1 MPLRSNKVA
10 AAVKLTTACLLVV
23 VTAAGQS
30 TSDAPPSS
38 EAVFKNIQLLKGIP
52 VDEFMDTMG
61 MFSSALGYDCS
72 SCHSPEIS
80 ADRNAFAITT
90 PLMLRTRGMITMMNA
105 INRMYFG
112 GQPRISCF
120 SCHHGSYSPENIPN
134 LALQYGELVEDPNLM
149 SLIPD
154 RNVSVDEVFDKYFQS
169 LGGAAGINNLTSLVL
184 KGTYGGFNT
193 GGGNVP
199 LEIFAK
205 APNQFA
211 QIVRMPSGENKKI
224 FDGKSGWVA
233 EEWRPLPFMTLTG
246 GNLAGAGIEAMLPF
260 PAAIRKAFSQW
271 KVGTAT
277 IDDQSVQ
284 VLQGSNAGESPV
296 NLYFDESGLLVR
308 AVFWN
313 KTIVGSVPTQINY
326 ADYREV
332 RGLKFPF
339 RITRTW
345 TDGQNNIILNEVQPN
360 VAIDP
365 ARFSRPAPFQRR

>member
-1 MPLRSNKVA
+1 MRTRLAVTSAIVVIAIVFIFASGVA
-10 AAVKLTTACLLVV
+10 TA
-23 VTAAGQS
+23 QQPS
-30 TSDAPPSS
+30 PPTS
-38 EAVFKNIQLLKGIP
+38 ETVFKNIQVLKGIP

-61 MFSSALGYDCS
+61 MFAASLGYDCS
-72 SCHSPEIS
+72 SCHSPEIRT
-80 ADRNAFAITT
+80 DRSAFAITT
-90 PLMLRTRGMITMMNA
+90 PLILRTRGMITMMNA

-120 SCHHGSYSPENIPN
+120 SCHRGNYSPENVPN
-134 LALQYGELVEDPNLM
+134 LALQYGELVEDPN
-149 SLIPD
+149 SISIVPD
-154 RNVSVDEVFDKYFQS
+154 RNVTADEVFDRYFQAV
-169 LGGAAGINNLTSLVL
+169 GGATRVTNLTTLVSR
-184 KGTYGGFNT
+184 GTYEGFNT

-199 LEIFAK
+199 VEMFAK
-205 APNQFA
+205 TPDHFA

-233 EEWRPLPFMTLTG
+233 EEWRPLPLMTLTG
-246 GNLAGAGIEAMLPF
+246 SNLAGASIEGLLPF

-277 IDDQSVQ
+277 IDDQSVY
-284 VLQGSNAGESPV
+284 VLQGSNAGQSPV
-296 NLYFDESGLLVR
+296 NLYFDDSGLLVR

-313 KTIVGSVPTQINY
+313 KTVVGSVPTQIDF

-332 RGLKFPF
+332 GGLKFPF

-345 TDGQNNIILNEVQPN
+345 TDGQNNIVLSQVQPN

-365 ARFSRPAPFQRR
+365 ATFEKPAPYQRR